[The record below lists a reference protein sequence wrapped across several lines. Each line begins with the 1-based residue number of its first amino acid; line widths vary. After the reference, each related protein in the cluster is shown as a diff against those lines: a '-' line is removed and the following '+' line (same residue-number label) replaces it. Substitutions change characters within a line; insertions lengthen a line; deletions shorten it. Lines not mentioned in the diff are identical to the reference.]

1 MLELSRGRDFD
12 TSREDFR
19 LLGDR
24 EDSVSV
30 NSTKRKVG
38 MVNDHGFIYPND
50 SVWPDIAVSWSVNRL
65 SRRECG

>member
-50 SVWPDIAVSWSVNRL
+50 SV
-65 SRRECG
+65 